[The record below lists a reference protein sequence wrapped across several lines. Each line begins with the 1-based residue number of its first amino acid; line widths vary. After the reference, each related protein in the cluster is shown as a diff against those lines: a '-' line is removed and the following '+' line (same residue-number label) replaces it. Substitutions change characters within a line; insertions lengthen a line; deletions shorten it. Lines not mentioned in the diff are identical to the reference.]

1 VPALS
6 YALALLVTGV
16 VVLLLVGA
24 GELAGI
30 PPSATPSPL
39 GAIAFRCVVGLAVLP
54 GAPIA
59 LHELL
64 GMRVRADTAVAIGS
78 AGLVL
83 LFLRYRRSRPKLERD
98 ELVLLLL
105 AAGIGFACL
114 KGSLLSPTFLGR
126 DPWPHALG
134 IRYVADVGSLRQPDP
149 SWPTI
154 QYVDAYPPL
163 FDVLLSVPVTLAG
176 SLNLPVKAFNAFLTG
191 LGVLAFHLLATRLLD
206 GRRAV
211 VATLFYAALP
221 GNLSRHV
228 WGHSVALILLF
239 GGLAA
244 ALEAR
249 ADRRWV
255 WPGALCLGGAL
266 LAAPSQ
272 GIVNGTL
279 LILLLAVGAR
289 ASREWGKR
297 LLATGV
303 LALLVASVWFAGVVR
318 RYGTDPVAI
327 TAAMQAPE
335 LRRSGATVEAIRS
348 GAADPGAP
356 FAGGAPRRYG
366 LDDLLTFRP
375 YRFVL
380 EALGEKSMDD
390 VVPEGIGV
398 PAAVLT
404 LLFGGLLVA
413 GRAGGPE
420 RQALALWLVAALAGL
435 LGPWFGL
442 RFFPWRFW
450 LTLAPLVCLAAADAL
465 VWLAERGPAP
475 SRARTA
481 ALAAVGTLLL
491 VDVALA
497 VRSDAAP
504 DGLWR
509 YLPRNPAFLALPIA
523 AGLWLTERRP
533 GRALV
538 GGVVAAHLLV
548 AGPARLRS
556 LTRYVPPQ
564 AFFDVDEHRGYLE
577 LLRVTPQGAAVY
589 PLSGGKRFEVLV
601 GLDRTVRPYRSDE
614 LDFERRVDGLSTP
627 EVVAWLRAHRYRYV
641 VLDPTLHDR
650 DPALFARRAEELSGE
665 RPILDR
671 PTFRVF
677 ELR

>member
-1 VPALS
+1 MPALS

-30 PPSATPSPL
+30 PRSTTPTPL
-39 GAIAFRCVVGLAVLP
+39 DAITFRCVVGLAALP
-54 GAPIA
+54 TALIA
-59 LHELL
+59 LHELV
-64 GMRVRADTAVAIGS
+64 GMRVWTGTAVVIGS

-83 LFLRYRRSRPKLERD
+83 LFLRHRRSWPMLGRD
-98 ELVLLLL
+98 ELLLLLL

-134 IRYVADVGSLRQPDP
+134 IRYVAEMGSLRQPDP

-176 SLNLPVKAFNAFLTG
+176 SLNLPVRAFNAFLTG

-206 GRRAV
+206 RRRAI

-228 WGHSVALILLF
+228 WGHSVALLLLF
-239 GGLAA
+239 GGLVA

-249 ADRRWV
+249 TDRRWA
-255 WPGALCLGGAL
+255 WPGALCFGGAL

-272 GIVNGTL
+272 GIVNGAL
-279 LILLLAVGAR
+279 LILLLAVAAR

-297 LLATGV
+297 LLATGA
-303 LALLVASVWFAGVVR
+303 LALLVASIWFAGVVR

-327 TAAMQAPE
+327 AAAMQAPE
-335 LRRSGATVEAIRS
+335 LRRSGATEEAIRS

-380 EALGEKSMDD
+380 AALGEKSMDD
-390 VVPEGIGV
+390 IVPEGIGV
-398 PAAVLT
+398 PATLLT
-404 LLFGGLLVA
+404 FLFGGLLIA
-413 GRAGGPE
+413 HRAGGPE
-420 RQALALWLVAALAGL
+420 RHALALWLAAALAGL

-465 VWLAERGPAP
+465 LWLAEKGPGP

-481 ALAAVGTLLL
+481 ALATLGALLL

-509 YLPRNPAFLALPIA
+509 YLSRNPAFLALPIA
-523 AGLWLTERRP
+523 AGLWLAERGT

-538 GGVVAAHLLV
+538 GGVVAANLLV

-564 AFFDVDEHRGYLE
+564 AFFDVEEHRGYLD
-577 LLRVTPQGAAVY
+577 LLRVTSRGAAVY
-589 PLSGGKRFEVLV
+589 PLSGGKRFEVLA
-601 GLDRTVRPYRSDE
+601 GLDRTVRPYRRDE
-614 LDFERRVDGLSTP
+614 LDFERRVDGLPTP

-650 DPALFARRAEELSGE
+650 DPARFASRAAELTGE
-665 RPILDR
+665 RLVLDR
-671 PTFRVF
+671 PTFKIF

>member
-1 VPALS
+1 MPALS

-30 PPSATPSPL
+30 PRTAASSWL
-39 GAIAFRCVVGLAVLP
+39 DAITFRCVVGLAVLP
-54 GAPIA
+54 GALIV
-59 LHELL
+59 LHELA
-64 GMRVRADTAVAIGS
+64 GMRVRTGTGVAIGVT
-78 AGLVL
+78 GLVL
-83 LFLRYRRSRPKLERD
+83 LFLRHRRSRPKLGRD
-98 ELVLLLL
+98 ELILLLL

-114 KGSLLSPTFLGR
+114 KGSLLFTTFLGR

-134 IRYVADVGSLRQPDP
+134 IRYVADLGSLRQPDP

-206 GRRAV
+206 GRRAI
-211 VATLFYAALP
+211 VATLLYAALP

-255 WPGALCLGGAL
+255 WPGALCFGGAL

-272 GIVNGTL
+272 GIVNGAL
-279 LILLLAVGAR
+279 LILLLAVAVR
-289 ASREWGKR
+289 ASRDWGKR

-303 LALLVASVWFAGVVR
+303 LALLVASIWFAGVVK

-327 TAAMQAPE
+327 AAAMQAPE
-335 LRRSGATVEAIRS
+335 LRRSGATEAAIRS

-380 EALGEKSMDD
+380 EAVGAKSMDD
-390 VVPEGIGV
+390 IVPEGIGV
-398 PAAVLT
+398 PAVVLA
-404 LLFGGLLVA
+404 LLFGGLLA
-413 GRAGGPE
+413 TRRAGGTE
-420 RQALALWLVAALAGL
+420 RHALALWLVVAFAGL

-465 VWLAERGPAP
+465 LWLAGSGR

-481 ALAAVGTLLL
+481 ALAALGVLLL

-497 VRSDAAP
+497 VRSDASP

-523 AGLWLTERRP
+523 AGLWLAERGS

-538 GGVVAAHLLV
+538 GGVVAAHLVV

-564 AFFDVDEHRGYLE
+564 AFFDVEEHRGYLD
-577 LLRVTPQGAAVY
+577 LLRVTSQGAAIY

-614 LDFERRVDGLSTP
+614 LDFERRADDLSTP
-627 EVVAWLRAHRYRYV
+627 EVVAWLRTHRYRYV

-650 DPALFARRAEELSGE
+650 DPALFARRAEQLSGQ
-665 RPILDR
+665 RPIVDR

-677 ELR
+677 EVR